1 MRASIQKL
9 ALYTDRFGLDY
20 REKRMADC
28 APAYLIIHTENHMRS
43 CTDACLLERSFR
55 LLDICEHECD
65 GPFQKRLP
73 INAQVCARMQ
83 DAAIGVI
90 VYRHSYAPGVVA
102 RRLGRAAWS
111 PLGRSGLGR
120 RGWYGNR
127 IRADVE
133 GQIERLFHSITSRM

>member
-1 MRASIQKL
+1 MR
-9 ALYTDRFGLDY
+9 R
-20 REKRMADC
+20 
-28 APAYLIIHTENHMRS
+28 

-55 LLDICEHECD
+55 LLDIREHECD

-111 PLGRSGLGR
+111 LLGRSGLGR
-120 RGWYGNR
+120 RGWYGDR

-133 GQIERLFHSITSRM
+133 GQICLLYTSPSPRD